1 MKKIIVFMLVVVMS
15 FTFCACDNGEED
27 ARLAAEGFLNA
38 YVNVDFEKI
47 ANYVDD
53 ASNLPDEIKDFDV
66 ENIMQNSVPEE
77 FKQYSEEFRS
87 LLDVILTKMKENMA
101 YTINSAEELDDKFI
115 FSTSI
120 TSPNFDID
128 FEKILSEKI
137 NEEQITGV
145 IMDLYTS
152 GVISDNSTQE
162 EIIDAAIEPL
172 FIMIKDAINET
183 DFGKETTE
191 CEIVV
196 KNIDGNWLVST
207 EESSLDF

>member
-1 MKKIIVFMLVVVMS
+1 MKKIIVFMLAVVMA

-47 ANYVDD
+47 VNYVDD
-53 ASNLPDEIKDFDV
+53 ASNLPDEIKDFDI
-66 ENIMQNSVPEE
+66 ENIMQDSIPEE

-87 LLDVILTKMKENMA
+87 LIDALLEKMKENMA
-101 YTINSAEELDDKFI
+101 YTINGVEKVDDKFK
-115 FSTSI
+115 FSTTI
-120 TSPNFDID
+120 TSPDFDID
-128 FEKILSEKI
+128 IEKVLSEKI
-137 NEEQITGV
+137 NEDQITKV

-152 GVISDNSTQE
+152 GVISDSSTQE
-162 EIIDAAIEPL
+162 EIMDAAIAPL
-172 FIMIKDAINET
+172 FSMIKDTIKET
-183 DFGKETTE
+183 DFGKESTE
-191 CEIVV
+191 CEIIV